1 MMKKNILKT
10 LPLALLLSVS
20 ACDDAE
26 QTKQEDLDPPVR
38 TAEND
43 QVAPDASDAPK
54 TADVTTV
61 ESEETLE
68 PQAPSDPTPPI
79 QNNVNETIG
88 SDEIYNLPPGV
99 IAYLPPMPGEPGALP
114 DDREPLNESDR
125 NWNGAYGAGQVMQN
139 YGLALE
145 EGRYD
150 DAYQMWA
157 DEGMASGM
165 TADLYEA
172 SLLRYDGVQ
181 VLTGRPDLQSDG
193 TVDVPVQMYGMIRRQ
208 ERPFNSYGLFTLE
221 KRADG
226 SNPWMITEQTLQP
239 MGDIAIKV
247 DQIPYRFQGTWANPG
262 GCGTDDPN
270 TIRITSETVDFI
282 KDMEEV
288 QNLVIRDDTL
298 SYDITFMTEGD
309 NSNAVSQSQTLSD
322 DDASL
327 MSDQNIKRIRCE

>member
-26 QTKQEDLDPPVR
+26 QTRQEDLDPPVR
-38 TAEND
+38 T
-43 QVAPDASDAPK
+43 
-54 TADVTTV
+54 V
-61 ESEETLE
+61 ESDQAATDAVDMTAVEAEETPE
-68 PQAPSDPTPPI
+68 DQAPSGSTQPV
-79 QNNVNETIG
+79 QNNPNETIG
-88 SDEIYNLPPGV
+88 SDDISYLPPGV

-125 NWNGAYGAGQVMQN
+125 DWNGAYGAGQTMQN

-157 DEGMASGM
+157 DDGMASGM
-165 TADLYEA
+165 TADLYET

-181 VLTGRPDLQSDG
+181 VLTGRPDLQTDG
-193 TVDVPVQMYGMIRRQ
+193 SVEVPVQMYGWIRRQ

-226 SNPWMITEQTLQP
+226 SNPWKITEQTLQP

-247 DQIPYRFQGTWANPG
+247 NQIPYRFQGTWANPG

-288 QNLVIRDDTL
+288 ENLVILDDTL
-298 SYDITFMTEGD
+298 SYDITFMTEG
-309 NSNAVSQSQTLSD
+309 SGASPVSQSQTLSN